1 HHHGQPAVCRR
12 CTRRLWH
19 PPRRRVQLWSRSQR
33 LRAAAPGQ
41 HPCHRRFLRH
51 RRVRVVPVVEGD
63 LMRTRGGVLVANIIA
78 GLALGYTVANIGYG
92 DYAELNRMFTFQ
104 DLRMLLAF
112 AGAVV
117 IIVMVFAVLRVRRT
131 PGRIH
136 GGVIPGAVMFGTGWA
151 ISGGCPAIP
160 IIQVAS
166 GYLPALITIAG
177 VIIGMWLCHWA
188 NSRYFHLD
196 RGSCGL

>member
-1 HHHGQPAVCRR
+1 M
-12 CTRRLWH
+12 
-19 PPRRRVQLWSRSQR
+19 
-33 LRAAAPGQ
+33 
-41 HPCHRRFLRH
+41 
-51 RRVRVVPVVEGD
+51 EGD
-63 LMRTRGGVLVANIIA
+63 LMRTRGAILLATIIT
-78 GLALGYTVANIGYG
+78 GLALGYTVTNIGFG

-104 DLRMLLAF
+104 DLRMFLSF

-117 IIVMVFAVLRVRRT
+117 IIVCAFALLRVRRI

-136 GGVIPGAVMFGTGWA
+136 AGVIPGAVLFGTGWA

-166 GYLPALITIAG
+166 GYLPALITIVG
-177 VIIGMWLCHWA
+177 VIVGIRLCRWA
-188 NSRYFHLD
+188 NARYFHLD

>member
-1 HHHGQPAVCRR
+1 
-12 CTRRLWH
+12 
-19 PPRRRVQLWSRSQR
+19 
-33 LRAAAPGQ
+33 
-41 HPCHRRFLRH
+41 
-51 RRVRVVPVVEGD
+51 
-63 LMRTRGGVLVANIIA
+63 MRTRGGVLFANIIA
-78 GLALGYTVANIGYG
+78 GLALGYVVANIGFG

-112 AGAVV
+112 AGAVA
-117 IIVMVFAVLRVRRT
+117 IIVAVFALIRVRRT
-131 PGRIH
+131 PGHIH
-136 GGVIPGAVMFGTGWA
+136 AGVIPGAVLFGTGWA

-177 VIIGMWLCHWA
+177 VTIGIRLCGWA
-188 NSRYFHLD
+188 NAKYFHLD